1 MGGCIFLF
9 IRPSGLGF
17 VSSKLTEKAGE
28 PVSDQMVIWGYLEA
42 LSVRYLIFQRWQKKS
57 RRLTNPF
64 FSLPGRKMK
73 PLLPRINSYLVP
85 IQFPV
90 SQPLVLQPSMKVP
103 LSMAQGASLNSSE
116 TFQCNKRVRIAPK
129 VVFNSCFWGGGMEWG
144 VLHFVFSIAAVFHEL
159 CYLHGSF
166 VYLYWVLQA
175 CKFMARNQPV
185 VIIAV
190 LFCLQGQC

>member
-1 MGGCIFLF
+1 
-9 IRPSGLGF
+9 
-17 VSSKLTEKAGE
+17 
-28 PVSDQMVIWGYLEA
+28 
-42 LSVRYLIFQRWQKKS
+42 
-57 RRLTNPF
+57 
-64 FSLPGRKMK
+64 MK

-144 VLHFVFSIAAVFHEL
+144 VLYFVFSIAVVFHGL
-159 CYLHGSF
+159 RSLHGSF

-175 CKFMARNQPV
+175 CKFMARN
-185 VIIAV
+185 
-190 LFCLQGQC
+190 